1 MTLSLEMLLALVG
14 TAVTLAGFWWG
25 IARWVMA
32 ELSKRDLATQAE
44 HARAKLAEEEIARD
58 LAAHKLYAAETF
70 ATSHELSTALG
81 EVKAA
86 IERLADRLDKL
97 LMGQRAEPK

>member
-25 IARWVMA
+25 IARWVLA
-32 ELSKRDLATQAE
+32 ELAKRDLAIQATD
-44 HARAKLAEEEIARD
+44 ARAKVAEEALARE
-58 LAAHKLYAAETF
+58 LSAHKLYAAENF
-70 ATSHELSTALG
+70 ATSHELASSLG
-81 EVKAA
+81 RVEAA

-97 LMGQRAEPK
+97 LMEKKP